1 MALKCPECLSEV
13 SENTNFCSH
22 CGAVIKIP
30 SFFKLSRGQTISG
43 RYEIIEELGSGGMGI
58 VYRVYDKKTDEE
70 LTLKLIRPEIAS
82 DKKTIER
89 FRNELKLARK
99 IAHRNVG
106 KMYDINEEK
115 GMYYLTMEYIPG
127 QNLEGLIKQTGR
139 LTIGRAISITKQIC
153 LGLGEAHRLGVIH
166 RDLKPS
172 NIMID
177 KNGNAQIMDFGVARS
192 IEAKGI
198 TAEGS
203 IVGTPAYIS
212 PELVEGKKVDKR
224 SDVYSLGVLLFEM
237 TTGKTPFQ
245 GETPLRIAVKHK
257 TELPPN
263 PKSLNNQ
270 ISENLNNLILKCLE
284 KDRKKRVQSTEE
296 FLSELNL
303 VEKDI
308 TTDER
313 DKPEEKRQ
321 QRDRDK
327 KKIKKIF
334 VYTTPIL
341 FALFFL
347 VVALSIIK
355 RPDETLDSVA
365 VLPFSIIGEQTDLE
379 SLSDGLTESISNH
392 LAQLPSLALVIA
404 RSSVFKYKGQDIDPQ
419 TVGAELG
426 VDTLVIGRMGRRGDE
441 ISIYVELVNVEDNRL
456 LWGHQYAQNISE
468 IFSVQ
473 KDIEKSIIDNLR
485 LKLTGE
491 ELQLLARSE
500 TENPDAFEAYSK
512 GNHFWSLRTGDNLQK
527 AIKFFKQAIEIDP
540 NYALAYAGLA
550 NSYILLPEYAATSPQ
565 EAFPQAEQASRKAIE
580 LDNNL
585 AEAHVALAQMRR
597 RYLWDWDGAEREYK
611 RAIEL
616 NPGSAT
622 AHHWYAYD
630 LMCQTRFEESIAEIE
645 RAHELDPLSFSINR
659 NRGQIYYRSGQY
671 EKAVQIL
678 QDTLEIQ
685 PDFIF
690 AHFHIGS
697 ILLQQGMYEDAIVE
711 FEIEL
716 ENAVNLEAYVLPWI
730 GIALLKLGQE
740 NRAQEIFKELMEISR
755 RQYVSQTVIAI
766 KHFSLGDIDL
776 GFEWLDRAFQAY
788 DVRLSWLNIE
798 PVFDDV
804 RLDPRFQAI
813 LQKVGLSR

>member
-1 MALKCPECLSEV
+1 MKCPECQSEI
-13 SENTNFCSH
+13 SENTNFCGH

-30 SFFKLSRGQTISG
+30 SSFKLSRGQTISG

-115 GMYYLTMEYIPG
+115 GMSYLTMEYIPG

-153 LGLGEAHRLGVIH
+153 SGLGEAHRLGVIH

-192 IEAKGI
+192 VEAKGI

-203 IVGTPAYIS
+203 IVGTPAYMS
-212 PELVEGKKVDKR
+212 PELVEGIEADKR
-224 SDVYSLGVLLFEM
+224 SDVYSLGVMLFEM
-237 TTGKTPFQ
+237 TTGTTPFH
-245 GETPLRIAVKHK
+245 GESSLRIAIKHK
-257 TELPPN
+257 SESPPN

-270 ISENLNNLILKCLE
+270 IFENLNNLILKCLE
-284 KDRKKRVQSTEE
+284 KDREKRIQSTEE
-296 FLSELNL
+296 FLSELNRA
-303 VEKDI
+303 EKDI
-308 TTDER
+308 STDER
-313 DKPEEKRQ
+313 DKPEEQ
-321 QRDRDK
+321 QVRKDRDK
-327 KKIKKIF
+327 KSTKKII
-334 VYTTPIL
+334 VYTTLIL
-341 FALFFL
+341 LAVFSL
-347 VVALSIIK
+347 VVALSKIK
-355 RPDETLDSVA
+355 RPAETLDSVA
-365 VLPFSIIGEQTDLE
+365 VLPFRIAGEQADLE

-392 LAQLPSLALVIA
+392 LAQLPSMTKVIA
-404 RSSVFKYKGQDIDPQ
+404 RSSVFRYKGQDIDPQ
-419 TVGAELG
+419 TVGVELG
-426 VDTLVIGRMGRRGDE
+426 VDALVVGRMGRRGDE

-485 LKLTGE
+485 LKLTGA

-512 GNHFWSLRTGDNLQK
+512 GNHFWNLRTGDNLHK
-527 AIKFFKQAIEIDP
+527 AIEFFKQAVEIDP

-550 NSYILLPEYAATSPQ
+550 NAYILLPEYAAISPQ
-565 EAFPQAEQASRKAIE
+565 EAFPQAEQAARKAIE

-597 RYLWDWDGAEREYK
+597 RFLWDWDGAEREYNL
-611 RAIEL
+611 ALEF

-630 LMCQTRFEESIAEIE
+630 LMCRSRFEESIAEIE

-659 NRGQIYYRSGQY
+659 NRGQIYYRAGQY

-678 QDTLEIQ
+678 QETLELQ

-690 AHFHIGS
+690 AHFHLGS
-697 ILLQQGMYEDAIVE
+697 ILLQQGMYEDAITE

-730 GIALLKLGQE
+730 GIAHLKLGQDD
-740 NRAQEIFKELMEISR
+740 RAQEIFDELMEISR
-755 RQYVSQTVIAI
+755 QQYVSQTVIAI
-766 KHFSLGDIDL
+766 KHFSLGEDDL
-776 GFEWLDRAFQAY
+776 GFEWLERAFQTY

-798 PVFDDV
+798 PAFDDV

-813 LQKVGLSR
+813 LRKVGLAR